1 MLKSL
6 LLASALVASSPAL
19 AAAASG
25 GSGAAAQDT
34 ATRPLTPE
42 ERAQAMQELQD
53 LRARMNRLE
62 TMLGVPSALP
72 APIPVPPAPERAKD
86 HNLELYGF
94 LQLDAIQDFN
104 RVN

>member
-1 MLKSL
+1 MIRAF
-6 LLASALVASSPAL
+6 LLASALVASGPAW
-19 AAAASG
+19 AADASAA
-25 GSGAAAQDT
+25 GSGAAAQDN

-62 TMLGVPSALP
+62 SVLGVPSTPPPMA
-72 APIPVPPAPERAKD
+72 VPPPQVAPKSD

-104 RVN
+104 Q